1 MNHEQHQNHL
11 HIRNTLKQVMD
22 RYPTLLSVE
31 ELKVLGEMTITHDE
45 IAKTIKEEIQSNQE

>member
-1 MNHEQHQNHL
+1 
-11 HIRNTLKQVMD
+11 MD